1 MKVKV
6 KICGV
11 RTLNVAKAAVSA
23 GADFL
28 GFNFVSS
35 SRRYVD
41 PEKAKEIISQARG
54 KVKSVGVFRNSDA
67 VEIIRIAKLLDLDF
81 VQLHGEETP
90 EFCNTLGLR
99 IIKAFPVGGD
109 TRENIKRYAVD
120 YYMIDRRVQGEGKM
134 VDTQTAIKLAKQ
146 FPVFY
151 AGGLTPD
158 NVGHIVN
165 TVKPFAVDVA
175 GGVEVNGVEDIVKIK
190 QFIRNAK
197 GAMDGSS
204 RSHRSLRM
212 TSAIRKEN
220 Q

>member
-1 MKVKV
+1 MTVKV

-11 RTLNVAKAAVSA
+11 RSLAAAKAAVGD

-28 GFNFVSS
+28 GFNFVPS
-35 SRRYVD
+35 SRRFIG
-41 PEKAKEIISQARG
+41 PEKAKEIIDQTRDG
-54 KVKSVGVFRNSDA
+54 VKIVGVFQNSDA
-67 VEIIRIAKLLDLDF
+67 LEIIRIAQLLDLDY

-90 EFCNTLGLR
+90 EFCNTLGLK
-99 IIKAFPVGGD
+99 IIKAFPIGGD
-109 TRENIKRYAVD
+109 TRENIKRYTVD

-134 VDTQTAIKLAKQ
+134 VDTQIAIKLAKQ

-151 AGGLTPD
+151 AGGLTPE
-158 NVGHIVN
+158 NVGHIVS

-204 RSHRSLRM
+204 RSHRSLRT